1 MLPGLSERKVVVMGT
16 RRQQV
21 PEAGISTARVC
32 AIMMKWSVSHDWGG
46 RFESSVW
53 RQPWNGL
60 DRTTVETAVIAAA
73 LQTRLEQG
81 SALS

>member
-32 AIMMKWSVSHDWGG
+32 AIMMQRSVSHDWGG
-46 RFESSVW
+46 LRVLCGDSLGTAWTGQLW
-53 RQPWNGL
+53 RPQ
-60 DRTTVETAVIAAA
+60 
-73 LQTRLEQG
+73 
-81 SALS
+81 

>member
-21 PEAGISTARVC
+21 PEAGISTVRVC
-32 AIMMKWSVSHDWGG
+32 AIMMQRSVSHDWGG
-46 RFESSVW
+46 VESSVW

-60 DRTTVETAVIAAA
+60 DRATVETTVIAAA